1 MAEIAVT
8 MPRITIAVP
17 TGWMARA
24 RAIPTISNPTAIAF
38 ETPFRRIL
46 NGFPV
51 CLIRLMASFP
61 LVG

>member
-24 RAIPTISNPTAIAF
+24 RASA
-38 ETPFRRIL
+38 
-46 NGFPV
+46 V
-51 CLIRLMASFP
+51 VLIEIQWL
-61 LVG
+61 